1 VQVLVTAD
9 FQEHS
14 PYRTF
19 FVAGVGIHHII
30 QLLVILNLAT
40 TLPLLLLSLEDV
52 LLSALYP
59 DAGQL
64 VPEATPAAATHDDHA
79 CAARGGWVDAARSP
93 PFAFVPP
100 RVRSRRRAASRHARE
115 LFRGTA
121 PATEHS
127 H

>member
-79 CAARGGWVDAARSP
+79 CAARGGWVDALATLRVCASEGAQP
-93 PFAFVPP
+93 PP
-100 RVRSRRRAASRHARE
+100 RSVAPRARALSWDC
-115 LFRGTA
+115 
-121 PATEHS
+121 PCN
-127 H
+127 